1 MVKKKKKDSENSG
14 VAMVADATM
23 NLTDIWSSI
32 IAKKAT
38 EGEYAKKY
46 ECVPS
51 DSLWATEQS
60 PTMLF
65 ALEEMKVLVEIFT
78 LQISKY

>member
-1 MVKKKKKDSENSG
+1 
-14 VAMVADATM
+14 MVADATM
-23 NLTDIWSSI
+23 NLTDIWNSI

-38 EGEYAKKY
+38 EGEYVKKY
-46 ECVPS
+46 KCIPS

-65 ALEEMKVLVEIFT
+65 ALEGMKLLVEKFI